1 MLQLY
6 TEQEMLSRLAEM
18 FEKERIAQDITQ
30 KELSS
35 RAGIPL
41 PTYRVFLKNGTLS
54 AKNMFKLLF
63 VLQLDEKGTPKYNLG
78 IIAWHI
84 IWMIFQIRL
93 KIIYGQTAALQYFFT
108 TLNLIIKS
116 IGGLLI

>member
-18 FEKERIAQDITQ
+18 LEKERIAQDITQ
-30 KELSS
+30 KELSF

-41 PTYRVFLKNGTLS
+41 PTYRAFLKNGTLS

-63 VLQLDEKGTPKYNLG
+63 VLQLDEKGENLVKERELKTLEE
-78 IIAWHI
+78 
-84 IWMIFQIRL
+84 IRENATQ
-93 KIIYGQTAALQYFFT
+93 KDR
-108 TLNLIIKS
+108 KRVRK
-116 IGGLLI
+116 

>member
-18 FEKERIAQDITQ
+18 FEKERITQDITQ

-41 PTYRVFLKNGTLS
+41 PTYRAFLKNGTFS
-54 AKNMFKLLF
+54 TKNMFKLFF
-63 VLQLDEKGTPKYNLG
+63 VLQLDEKGENLVKERELKTLEE
-78 IIAWHI
+78 
-84 IWMIFQIRL
+84 IRENATQQDR
-93 KIIYGQTAALQYFFT
+93 KRVR
-108 TLNLIIKS
+108 K
-116 IGGLLI
+116 

>member
-18 FEKERIAQDITQ
+18 LEKERITKDITQ

-41 PTYRVFLKNGTLS
+41 PTYRAFLKNGTLS

-63 VLQLDEKGTPKYNLG
+63 VLQLDEKGENLVKVRELKTLEE
-78 IIAWHI
+78 
-84 IWMIFQIRL
+84 IRENATQQDR
-93 KIIYGQTAALQYFFT
+93 KRVR
-108 TLNLIIKS
+108 K
-116 IGGLLI
+116 

>member
-41 PTYRVFLKNGTLS
+41 PTYRAFLKNGTLS

-63 VLQLDEKGTPKYNLG
+63 VLQLDEKGENLVKERELKTLEE
-78 IIAWHI
+78 
-84 IWMIFQIRL
+84 IRVN
-93 KIIYGQTAALQYFFT
+93 ALQQDR
-108 TLNLIIKS
+108 KRVRK
-116 IGGLLI
+116 

>member
-6 TEQEMLSRLAEM
+6 TEQEMLARLAEM
-18 FEKERIAQDITQ
+18 LEKERITQDITQ

-41 PTYRVFLKNGTLS
+41 PTYRAFLKNGTLS

-63 VLQLDEKGTPKYNLG
+63 VLQLDEKGENLVKVRELKTLEE
-78 IIAWHI
+78 
-84 IWMIFQIRL
+84 IRENATQQDR
-93 KIIYGQTAALQYFFT
+93 KRVR
-108 TLNLIIKS
+108 K
-116 IGGLLI
+116 